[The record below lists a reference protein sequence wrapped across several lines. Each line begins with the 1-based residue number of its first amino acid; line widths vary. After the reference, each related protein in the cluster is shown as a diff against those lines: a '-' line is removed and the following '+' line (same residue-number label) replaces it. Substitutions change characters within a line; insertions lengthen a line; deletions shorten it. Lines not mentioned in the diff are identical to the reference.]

1 MSTQEVESNAN
12 NGFSSNIFGPPLW
25 LFLHIISFN
34 YPVEPTDEDKINYR
48 NFILSLQNILPC
60 KTCRMNLSKNFK
72 QLPLTMDDMKNRK
85 TFSTYVYNLH
95 NVINKMLHKPNYLTY
110 EKVRDKYEEY
120 RAKCITKT
128 KTVKNKH
135 VGCVVPLN
143 KKHKKRCIIK
153 IVKTK
158 KNNHKN

>member
-1 MSTQEVESNAN
+1 MITQDDESNAN

-34 YPVEPTDEDKINYR
+34 YPVNPTDDDKNNYR
-48 NFILSLQNILPC
+48 NFILSLVNILPC
-60 KTCRMNLSKNFK
+60 KTCRKNLTKNFK

-85 TFSTYVYNLH
+85 TFSKYIYDLH
-95 NVINKMLHKPNYLTY
+95 NVINKMLHKPKYLDY
-110 EKVRDKYEEY
+110 ERVKEKYEEY
-120 RAKCITKT
+120 RAKCVTNK

-135 VGCVVPLN
+135 IGCVVPLN
-143 KKHKKRCIIK
+143 KKHKKKCVIK

-158 KNNHKN
+158 KNK